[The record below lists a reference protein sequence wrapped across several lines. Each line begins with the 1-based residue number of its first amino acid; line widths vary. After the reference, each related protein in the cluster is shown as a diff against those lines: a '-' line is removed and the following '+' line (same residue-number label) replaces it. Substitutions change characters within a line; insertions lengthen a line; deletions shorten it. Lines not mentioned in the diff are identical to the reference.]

1 MRLKVLLPVC
11 LAAPLTLC
19 GAWHAVA
26 APAGQPSAAH
36 GRELK
41 KSPYSR
47 MKLSEKAQQVYPAEW
62 GVNRLKVSYTNAGNL
77 IRFSYRVVEPKRAK
91 ALGDHAVTPY
101 LFAPRSNAM
110 LQVPNMEK
118 IGMLRQSGGSEANK
132 DYWMVFSNKGN
143 LVRPGERVNVII
155 GKFHADGLL
164 VE

>member
-1 MRLKVLLPVC
+1 MPVC
-11 LAAPLTLC
+11 LTAALALC
-19 GAWHAVA
+19 GAWQAVA
-26 APAGQPSAAH
+26 ASAGQTSAAH

-62 GVNRLKVSYTNAGNL
+62 GVSQLKVSYTNAGNL

>member
-1 MRLKVLLPVC
+1 MRQRIPALALLAVI
-11 LAAPLTLC
+11 AAVN
-19 GAWHAVA
+19 GAWPTVA
-26 APAGQPSAAH
+26 ASAGQSPASN

-47 MKLSEKAQQVYPAEW
+47 MKLSEKARQVYPAEW
-62 GVNRLKVSYTNAGNL
+62 GVDQLRVSYTNSGNL
-77 IRFSYRVVEPKRAK
+77 IRFSYRIVEPNRAK

-118 IGMLRQSGGSEANK
+118 IGMLRQSGGNEANK

-155 GKFHADGLL
+155 GNFHADGLL

>member
-1 MRLKVLLPVC
+1 MRRPSLVLAILVTSWATAGAADGD
-11 LAAPLTLC
+11 AAPPNT
-19 GAWHAVA
+19 H
-26 APAGQPSAAH
+26 
-36 GRELK
+36 LK

-47 MKLSEKAQQVYPAEW
+47 MKMSEKALQVYPAEW
-62 GVNRLKVSYTNAGNL
+62 GVDHLKVSYTNSGNL
-77 IRFSYRVVEPKRAK
+77 IRFSYRVVEPRLAK

-101 LFAPRSNAM
+101 MFAPRSNAM

-118 IGMLRQSGGSEANK
+118 IGMLRQSGGSEVNT